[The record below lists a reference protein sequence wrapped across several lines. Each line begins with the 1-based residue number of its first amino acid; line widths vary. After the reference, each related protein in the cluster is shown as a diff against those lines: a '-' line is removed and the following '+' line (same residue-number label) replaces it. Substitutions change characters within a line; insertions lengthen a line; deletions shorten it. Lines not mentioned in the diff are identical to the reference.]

1 MNNQRRLEELLE
13 GILVESSIEYLD
25 AREVSGGP
33 DTQAK
38 ETHIEGV
45 MLNEAI
51 VPELKLSVRS
61 SKTFTC
67 IQPDYRGYV
76 ESADFQMA
84 SDITWEFFLGN
95 GQGYADEHTWSE
107 AELIDALRTHTDMAT
122 FNPMLSLD

>member
-13 GILVESSIEYLD
+13 GILVETSIEYLA

-45 MLNEAI
+45 ILNEAI
-51 VPELKLSVRS
+51 VPELKLSVRT

-67 IQPDYRGYV
+67 IQPDYRDYV
-76 ESADFQMA
+76 ESADFTLA
-84 SDITWEFFLGN
+84 SDIKWELFLGDVR
-95 GQGYADEHTWSE
+95 GDAYEQTWTE
-107 AELIDALRTHTDMAT
+107 AELIDALRSHTEMAT
-122 FNPMLSLD
+122 FNPMLDFD